1 MYAAG
6 DPAGALP
13 PFNLSCQV
21 RRWRSYICG
30 ELAAEVRLDCWGAAA
45 PRSRNTE
52 ALLGFPGRLFS
63 ADMLTRFARLSFV
76 PRVFR
81 VLEDALWVSLNP
93 TAAYL
98 PNPPVSLFS
107 SPLQT
112 KRQRFCRVFFFS
124 SGKTAGL
131 SLPGVLLTAVRH
143 TDVLQPLNVHGG
155 ASRRVGRAPRVCQ
168 ARYTFKLFPHLS
180 TDSRHKI
187 R

>member
-63 ADMLTRFARLSFV
+63 ADLLTRFARLSFV

-112 KRQRFCRVFFFS
+112 KRQRFCRVFFFFLRKNCRFVSAWS
-124 SGKTAGL
+124 SFNCSQAHRCPPAIKRAWWCLQASGARPTCL
-131 SLPGVLLTAVRH
+131 SGTLH
-143 TDVLQPLNVHGG
+143 
-155 ASRRVGRAPRVCQ
+155 
-168 ARYTFKLFPHLS
+168 F
-180 TDSRHKI
+180 
-187 R
+187 